1 MHRTKITIV
10 DYGMGNIC
18 SVVSA
23 LDYVGCE
30 SSVTSDPDAV
40 ANAGRLL
47 LPGVGSFRKAMTTL
61 HGQGLDAALLHAV
74 KTRGTKILG
83 ICLGMQLMGVVGAED
98 GETPGLGL
106 IPARV
111 DRFTTEEVQGAKIPH
126 VGFNAVRAHPDS
138 RLMLGLPTETD
149 FYFVHAYRVLPHGL
163 PGLATT
169 CDYGVTFT
177 AAYEHENVYATQFHP
192 EKSQSNGLILLKN
205 FVMQA

>member
-1 MHRTKITIV
+1 MKKKITIV

-23 LDYVGCE
+23 LNYIGCE

-40 ANAGRLL
+40 ANACRIL
-47 LPGVGSFRKAMTTL
+47 LPGVGSFRKAMSAL
-61 HGQGLDAALLHAV
+61 CDQGLDAALLHAV
-74 KTRGTKILG
+74 NTQGAKILG
-83 ICLGMQLMGVVGAED
+83 ICLGMHLMGVVGTED

-106 IPARV
+106 IQARV

-126 VGFNAVRAHPDS
+126 VGFNTVRAHPES
-138 RLMLGLPTETD
+138 RLMLNLPTETD
-149 FYFVHAYRVLPHGL
+149 FYFVHGYRMLSHGL
-163 PGLATT
+163 PGMVTT
-169 CDYGVTFT
+169 CDYGVTFV

-205 FVMQA
+205 FFAQA